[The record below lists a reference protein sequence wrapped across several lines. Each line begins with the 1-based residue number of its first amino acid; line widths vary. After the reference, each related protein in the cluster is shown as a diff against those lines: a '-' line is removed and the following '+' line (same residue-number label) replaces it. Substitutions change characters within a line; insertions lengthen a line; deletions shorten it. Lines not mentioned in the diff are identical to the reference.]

1 MLTLVDTAQVL
12 GSIQAR
18 VRFPTAVGVEFP
30 DTGTGL
36 ISCTFTP
43 ATQIAIGGRPVDELN
58 TAIVLSFVDADPS
71 GIDVVDNPMA
81 VCPFTLVPGSPDP
94 TADQFVIT
102 LEDYSNTAAQTFQ
115 PAPTFAVTLE

>member
-1 MLTLVDTAQVL
+1 MDTAQVL

-18 VRFPTAVGVEFP
+18 VSFPTAVGVEFP

-36 ISCTFTP
+36 IECSFTP
-43 ATQIAIGGRPVDELN
+43 ATQIAIGGRPSDAID

-71 GIDVVDNPMA
+71 GMDVVDNPMA
-81 VCPFTLVPGSPDP
+81 TCAFTLVPGSPTP
-94 TADQFVIT
+94 TADQFVID
-102 LEDYSNTAAQTFQ
+102 LEDYSNTSAQTFQ